1 MICPRCLSDCSLLI
15 SPGVVAT
22 VVSEDLASPL
32 EEHDVLWIAASVE
45 QASEHPIG
53 RAIVREAQRLDRPL
67 PPVEQFRAISGRG
80 AVGVVDGRRT
90 VVGRPDLLTEEGIA
104 ASRAEPLASNLEQDG
119 HTVVYIGDRDRGLIG
134 LIAVSDRVRPETVQA
149 LEKLKTLGIRP
160 VMLTGDN
167 RSTAEAVARS
177 AGIDPED
184 IHAELLPAS
193 KVDVLRALSRAGERT
208 AMVGDGINDAPALSA
223 ADVGLAVGTGTDVA
237 IEAAGVTLVHGD
249 LSAAVQAVRLA
260 RATFRKIRQNLF
272 WAFFYNAIAI
282 PLAIL
287 GLLHPLI
294 AEAAMAASSVNVVL
308 NSARLRRLSLHP

>member
-1 MICPRCLSDCSLLI
+1 MFFGIAFGYMPRRISL
-15 SPGVVAT
+15 
-22 VVSEDLASPL
+22 
-32 EEHDVLWIAASVE
+32 
-45 QASEHPIG
+45 Q
-53 RAIVREAQRLDRPL
+53 DRYPTDSQGL
-67 PPVEQFRAISGRG
+67 YS
-80 AVGVVDGRRT
+80 
-90 VVGRPDLLTEEGIA
+90 RPDLLTEEGIA

-308 NSARLRRLSLHP
+308 NSARLRRLSLHT

>member
-1 MICPRCLSDCSLLI
+1 M
-15 SPGVVAT
+15 
-22 VVSEDLASPL
+22 
-32 EEHDVLWIAASVE
+32 
-45 QASEHPIG
+45 
-53 RAIVREAQRLDRPL
+53 
-67 PPVEQFRAISGRG
+67 
-80 AVGVVDGRRT
+80 DGRDV
-90 VVGRPDLLTEEGIA
+90 VVGRPDLLIEEGIA
-104 ASRAEPLASNLEQDG
+104 TGCAGALARTLEQEG
-119 HTVVYIGDRDRGLIG
+119 HTVVFAGDRDRGLIG
-134 LIAVSDRVRPETVQA
+134 LIAVSDRVRPETVHA
-149 LEKLKTLGIRP
+149 LEGLKTLGIRP

-177 AGIDPED
+177 AGIHPQDV
-184 IHAELLPAS
+184 HAELLPAG
-193 KVDVLRALSRAGERT
+193 KVDVLRALSQAGERT

-249 LSAAVQAVRLA
+249 LSSAVQAVRLA
-260 RATFRKIRQNLF
+260 RAAFRKIRQNLF

-308 NSARLRRLSLHP
+308 NSARLRRLSLRP